1 MSGRPTPLKINCSQ
15 SILEERESYTVNNG
29 RFEKDGI
36 TVGPNGITS
45 RSPDDCHNFDSIY
58 SLEDF
63 DLLEM
68 LGRGASSTCRKAVHK
83 PSQQMMALKIINMDD
98 ANKRKQLVTELRT
111 LVGASCKQFV
121 NMLDAFF
128 HDGTVY
134 IALEYM
140 DGGSID
146 NIQKKIGVRMPE
158 ASLAFML
165 REMLVGLSVLHEE
178 RKQIHRDIKPGNLLF
193 NSQGDVKLGD
203 FGISKTLAASGAWG
217 GKQQASTYVGTSLY
231 MSPERLQGQNYSYTS
246 DIWSVGIMAVELATG
261 KYPYDTT
268 GGLYALMGRVLES
281 PPPVPPPGDFSPA
294 FCDFI
299 AGCLHPDPHLR
310 PSASILLGH
319 AYMTQP
325 CAQDQASFRAW
336 MHSLA

>member
-1 MSGRPTPLKINCSQ
+1 MAAGRPTPLQINCSQ
-15 SILEERESYTVNNG
+15 SVLEDRDSYTVNNG

-36 TVGPNGITS
+36 TVGPHGIMS
-45 RSPDDCHNFDSIY
+45 QSPDECHTFESTYAI
-58 SLEDF
+58 SDF
-63 DLLEM
+63 ELLEV
-68 LGRGASSTCRKAVHK
+68 LGRGASSKCQKAVHR
-83 PSQQMMALKIINMDD
+83 PSNQTMALKIITMDD

-146 NIQKKIGVRMPE
+146 NIQTKAGVRIPE
-158 ASLAFML
+158 APLSFML
-165 REMLVGLSVLHEE
+165 REMLLGLSVLHEQ
-178 RKQIHRDIKPGNLLF
+178 RNQVHRDIKPGNVLF

-203 FGISKTLAASGAWG
+203 FGISKTLNTWG

-231 MSPERLQGQNYSYTS
+231 MSPERLQGQSYSYTS
-246 DIWSVGIMAVELATG
+246 DVWSVGIMAVELATG

-281 PPPVPPPGDFSPA
+281 PPPVPPPGEFTPA

-299 AGCLHPDPHLR
+299 SHSLHPDAQHRPAASALLTHAFLTQ
-310 PSASILLGH
+310 PSAS
-319 AYMTQP
+319 
-325 CAQDQASFRAW
+325 DQEGFRAW
-336 MHSLA
+336 MHSIVC

>member
-1 MSGRPTPLKINCSQ
+1 MPLESQ
-15 SILEERESYTVNNG
+15 YAISD
-29 RFEKDGI
+29 FE
-36 TVGPNGITS
+36 
-45 RSPDDCHNFDSIY
+45 
-58 SLEDF
+58 
-63 DLLEM
+63 LLEV
-68 LGRGASSTCRKAVHK
+68 LGRGASSKCQKAIHK
-83 PSQQMMALKIINMDD
+83 PTNQTMALKIITMDD
-98 ANKRKQLVTELRT
+98 ANKRKQMVSELRT

-146 NIQKKIGVRMPE
+146 NIQKKANCKIPE
-158 ASLAFML
+158 APLAYML
-165 REMLVGLSVLHEE
+165 REMLIGLAVLHEE
-178 RKQIHRDIKPGNLLF
+178 RRQVHRDIKPGNVLF

-203 FGISKTLAASGAWG
+203 FGISKTLSTWAN
-217 GKQQASTYVGTSLY
+217 KHQASTYVGTSLY

-246 DIWSVGIMAVELATG
+246 DVWSVGIMAIELATA

-281 PPPVPPPGDFSPA
+281 PPPVPPPGEFSPA

-299 AGCLHPDPHLR
+299 SHCLHPDSQSR
-310 PSASILLGH
+310 PAASALLNH
-319 AYMTQP
+319 VYLTQP
-325 CAQDQASFRAW
+325 CAQDQEGFKAW
-336 MHSLA
+336 MHSIIC

>member
-1 MSGRPTPLKINCSQ
+1 MPQGSSQ
-15 SILEERESYTVNNG
+15 TLAAD
-29 RFEKDGI
+29 DG
-36 TVGPNGITS
+36 TQG
-45 RSPDDCHNFDSIY
+45 
-58 SLEDF
+58 
-63 DLLEM
+63 
-68 LGRGASSTCRKAVHK
+68 K
-83 PSQQMMALKIINMDD
+83 SQQLPSCVTSCYLLQIINMDD

-217 GKQQASTYVGTSLY
+217 GKQQVSSAS
-231 MSPERLQGQNYSYTS
+231 
-246 DIWSVGIMAVELATG
+246 
-261 KYPYDTT
+261 
-268 GGLYALMGRVLES
+268 
-281 PPPVPPPGDFSPA
+281 
-294 FCDFI
+294 
-299 AGCLHPDPHLR
+299 HPDALV
-310 PSASILLGH
+310 
-319 AYMTQP
+319 
-325 CAQDQASFRAW
+325 DFN
-336 MHSLA
+336 

>member
-1 MSGRPTPLKINCSQ
+1 MAGGRPTPLQINCSQ
-15 SILEERESYTVNNG
+15 SVLEDRDSYTVNNG

-36 TVGPNGITS
+36 TVGPHGIMS
-45 RSPDDCHNFDSIY
+45 QSPDECHTFESVYAI
-58 SLEDF
+58 SDF
-63 DLLEM
+63 ELLEV
-68 LGRGASSTCRKAVHK
+68 LGRGASSKCQKAIHR
-83 PSQQMMALKIINMDD
+83 PSNQTMALKIITMDD

-146 NIQKKIGVRMPE
+146 NIQTKAGVRIPE
-158 ASLAFML
+158 APLSFML
-165 REMLVGLSVLHEE
+165 REMLIGLSVLHEQ
-178 RKQIHRDIKPGNLLF
+178 RNQVHRDIKPGNVLF
-193 NSQGDVKLGD
+193 NSLGDVKLGD
-203 FGISKTLAASGAWG
+203 FGISKTLNTWG

-231 MSPERLQGQNYSYTS
+231 MSPERLQGQSYSYTS
-246 DIWSVGIMAVELATG
+246 DVWSVGIMAVELATG

-281 PPPVPPPGDFSPA
+281 PPPVPPAGEFSPA

-299 AGCLHPDPHLR
+299 AHSLHPDAQIRPAASALLTHAFLTQ
-310 PSASILLGH
+310 PSALD
-319 AYMTQP
+319 
-325 CAQDQASFRAW
+325 QDGFRAW
-336 MHSLA
+336 MHSVVC

>member
-1 MSGRPTPLKINCSQ
+1 MSGRPAPLQINCSQ
-15 SILEERESYTVNNG
+15 SVLEERDSYTVNNG

-36 TVGPNGITS
+36 TVGPNGILS
-45 RSPDDCHNFDSIY
+45 RSPDDVHNFESIFKF
-58 SLEDF
+58 EEF
-63 DLLEM
+63 ELLEL
-68 LGRGASSTCRKAVHK
+68 LGRGASSTCRKATHK
-83 PSQQMMALKIINMDD
+83 PSSTTMALKIINMDD

-146 NIQKKIGVRMPE
+146 NIQKKTGCRIPE
-158 ASLAFML
+158 APLAFML
-165 REMLVGLSVLHEE
+165 REMLIGLSVLHED

-193 NSQGDVKLGD
+193 NSQGEVKLGD
-203 FGISKTLAASGAWG
+203 FGISKTLADSGAWG

-281 PPPVPPPGDFSPA
+281 PPPVPPPGEFSPA

-299 AGCLHPDPHLR
+299 AHCLHPDPLLR
-310 PSASILLGH
+310 PAASVLLTH

-325 CAQDQASFRAW
+325 CAQDQAMFRAW
-336 MHSLA
+336 MHSLC